1 MGFIWKLGWLRG
13 FSILRE
19 KGTFRLSPLNRV
31 ERNEDFFLQRVD

>member
-19 KGTFRLSPLNRV
+19 KGTIRISPFRM
-31 ERNEDFFLQRVD
+31 ERNTDFFLQRTS